1 MRLFI
6 APPAIERRHA
16 RQRIAEK
23 PSRQIAR
30 LELGAAIAIGQ
41 RQRARPN
48 VRREH
53 ELSGLAV
60 ASRFIEDFGHL

>member
-6 APPAIERRHA
+6 ASPAIERRHA

-30 LELGAAIAIGQ
+30 LELCAAIAIGQ

-48 VRREH
+48 ARREH
-53 ELSGLAV
+53 ELRGLAV

>member
-6 APPAIERRHA
+6 TSPAVERRHA

-30 LELGAAIAIGQ
+30 LEFGATIAIGQ
-41 RQRARPN
+41 RQRARPDA
-48 VRREH
+48 RREH
-53 ELSGLAV
+53 ELRGLAV

>member
-6 APPAIERRHA
+6 ASAAIERRHA

-30 LELGAAIAIGQ
+30 LELGATIAIGQ
-41 RQRARPN
+41 RQRARAN
-48 VRREH
+48 ARREH
-53 ELSGLAV
+53 ELRGLAV
-60 ASRFIEDFGHL
+60 ASRFVEDFGHL

>member
-6 APPAIERRHA
+6 TSPAIERRHA

-30 LELGAAIAIGQ
+30 LEFGATIAIGQ

-48 VRREH
+48 ARREH